1 MVGVSVSHR
10 CLHPLHLAHIS
21 APCYFSHKS
30 RLFQR
35 FPFSDPTS
43 WVGKSR
49 IYLSW
54 ATETERC
61 CQAVLQ
67 YTVAQGTALNHSQ
80 KTRVHPHFMSHTFIP
95 QGLTYCRKLTVGY
108 HAYIQNQEVYLKQK
122 KPPGL
127 FVMDLG
133 KYSSLKRFAVCIAGT
148 AVRDE
153 GLFMKK
159 QYMLNQGI
167 AKPSLILKVLAHIC
181 Q

>member
-80 KTRVHPHFMSHTFIP
+80 KTSPSPFHESHIYPSRSYILQKADSWVSCIYPKPRSLSETKKTTWPFCHGFGEIFFFEEVCSLHCRHSS
-95 QGLTYCRKLTVGY
+95 QG
-108 HAYIQNQEVYLKQK
+108 
-122 KPPGL
+122 
-127 FVMDLG
+127 
-133 KYSSLKRFAVCIAGT
+133 
-148 AVRDE
+148 
-153 GLFMKK
+153 
-159 QYMLNQGI
+159 
-167 AKPSLILKVLAHIC
+167 
-181 Q
+181 